1 MQKNLKNQQKV
12 HERDLVH
19 LQQKCEDAECEM
31 AEQKEMVEHLNFEN
45 QRILQDYTDLELNF
59 Q

>member
-1 MQKNLKNQQKV
+1 MLKNLKNLQKV
-12 HERDLVH
+12 HECDLVN

-45 QRILQDYTDLELNF
+45 QRILQDYSDL
-59 Q
+59 